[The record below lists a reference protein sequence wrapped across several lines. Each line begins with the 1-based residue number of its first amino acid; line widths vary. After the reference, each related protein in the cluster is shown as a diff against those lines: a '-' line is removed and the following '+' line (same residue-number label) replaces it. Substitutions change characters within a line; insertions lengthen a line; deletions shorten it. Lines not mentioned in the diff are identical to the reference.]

1 MEHSNEPSVVESPPE
16 VKKTKKVI
24 DQAKLERYMASLRKE
39 QNLSMAIIGGI
50 VACLVGALLWAL
62 ITVVTEYQIGYMA
75 IAVGFIVG
83 YSVRYLG
90 KGIDQV
96 YGIMG
101 AGLALLGCLLGNFF
115 SLVGFAA
122 NAENLGYLET
132 LSSIDYSLIPTIM
145 TETFNPM
152 DLLFYGFA
160 VYEGYKFS
168 FRPITE
174 EEIEEHATVEV
185 EV

>member
-1 MEHSNEPSVVESPPE
+1 
-16 VKKTKKVI
+16 
-24 DQAKLERYMASLRKE
+24 
-39 QNLSMAIIGGI
+39 
-50 VACLVGALLWAL
+50 
-62 ITVVTEYQIGYMA
+62 MA

-174 EEIEEHATVEV
+174 EEIKEHATVEV